1 MTESTFVHT
10 VYIRTQPT
18 RLWEALTRPEE
29 TQRYFDFVE
38 GLMAIESAW
47 EHGTPIVY
55 RTNDG
60 QTHIEGEVL
69 EAIAPQRLVTTM
81 SLQAMPDEPFSR
93 LSWDIVPMGEV
104 CKLTCTH
111 EAEDAPLTTQEVAAC
126 MPLIL
131 HNLKVLLET
140 GDLPRLKGISVDCA
154 DPPAL
159 ATFWAE
165 ALGVNVLFAN
175 EHLSSIVDPQS
186 IMPEIEFQR
195 VPEPKT
201 VKNRLH
207 FDIRATDRE
216 AEVQRLLGL
225 GGRVIE
231 QFKTWTVMADPEG
244 NEFCIV
250 TH

>member
-1 MTESTFVHT
+1 MSESTFVHT
-10 VYIRTQPT
+10 VYIRTQST
-18 RLWEALTRPEE
+18 RLWDALTRPEE

-38 GLMAIESAW
+38 GLMAIESSW
-47 EHGTPIVY
+47 EPGTPIAY

-60 QTHIEGEVL
+60 QTHIKGDIL
-69 EAIAPQRLVTTM
+69 EATAPQRLVTTM
-81 SLQAMPDEPFSR
+81 SVQAMQEEPFSQ

-111 EAEDAPLTTQEVAAC
+111 ETNNAPLTAQEVAAC
-126 MPLIL
+126 MPLIM

-140 GDLPRLKGISVDCA
+140 GHLPRLKAIIVDCEN
-154 DPPAL
+154 PPAL
-159 ATFWAE
+159 ATFWAA
-165 ALGVNVLFAN
+165 ALDVNVVFAN
-175 EHLSSIVDPQS
+175 ERLSSIVDPQGL
-186 IMPEIEFQR
+186 IPEIEFQS

-216 AEVQRLLGL
+216 AEMQRLIGL
-225 GGRVIE
+225 GGKVIE

-244 NEFCIV
+244 HEFCIV